1 MIGAMQDIPHR
12 WIGLG
17 KWIVVLPFICLYYQ
31 TYDNDN
37 DNELTMTMTMTMNL
51 FPIYN
56 IYNTLTYNMTI
67 LIS

>member
-1 MIGAMQDIPHR
+1 M
-12 WIGLG
+12 
-17 KWIVVLPFICLYYQ
+17 

-37 DNELTMTMTMTMNL
+37 DNEFMTMNL

-56 IYNTLTYNMTI
+56 IYDTHTYNMTI